1 MTLRRTA
8 LSLLAGTALL
18 ASGSLVALAQENT
31 APPSA
36 PPDPM
41 MTAPMMDFSD
51 SQLQAFAVA
60 YVQVNEIGM
69 EYDQQ
74 MQAAQNDEELMELQ
88 MQAQM
93 EMTEVVEATD
103 GLTVEEYNM
112 IFTAA
117 QTDPELGGQVQTY
130 IDAQLQ

>member
-1 MTLRRTA
+1 MTFRRTA
-8 LSLLAGTALL
+8 LSLFAGTALM
-18 ASGSLVALAQENT
+18 AGGSLAALAQENT
-31 APPSA
+31 APPPA
-36 PPDPM
+36 PADPM
-41 MTAPMMDFSD
+41 MTAPMTDFSD
-51 SQLQAFAVA
+51 AQLQAFAVA

-69 EYDQQ
+69 QYDQQ

-93 EMTEVVEATD
+93 EMTDVVEATD
-103 GLTVEEYNM
+103 GLSVDDYNM

-117 QTDPELGGQVQTY
+117 QTNPELGGQVQTY

>member
-31 APPSA
+31 APPPA
-36 PPDPM
+36 PADPM